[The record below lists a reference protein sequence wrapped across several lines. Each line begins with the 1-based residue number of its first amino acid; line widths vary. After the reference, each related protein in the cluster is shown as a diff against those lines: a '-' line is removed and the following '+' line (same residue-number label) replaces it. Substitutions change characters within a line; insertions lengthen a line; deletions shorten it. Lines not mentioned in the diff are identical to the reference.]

1 MEVRDRKKAF
11 AKAVIRWG
19 EKKLRAFPWRDDTS
33 PFKVFIAEILLKRT
47 TSTAVKRV
55 YPQFLNRFPDISALA
70 AAKLGDIEEVLKPIG
85 LYKQRSVG
93 LKEAA
98 EYITDHYGSQLPSTY
113 EDLLKIPYVGS
124 YTAGAIASFGFGKP
138 VPILDSNVRRVV
150 KRVFRDMIG
159 DNASDKDMI
168 EVLKDIISKEKPKLF
183 NWSLIDIGS
192 QVCSYRFMECDGC
205 PLEQICCYK
214 RNTTSDKE
222 VLKH

>member
-19 EKKLRAFPWRDDTS
+19 EKNLRAFPWRDDTS

-55 YPQFLNRFPDISALA
+55 YPQFLNRFPDISSLA

-85 LYKQRSVG
+85 LYKQRSIG
-93 LKEAA
+93 LKEAV
-98 EYITDHYGSQLPSTY
+98 EYITAHYGSRLPSTY

-150 KRVFRDMIG
+150 KRAFKDVIG
-159 DNASDKDMI
+159 DKASDRDMI

-192 QVCSYRFMECDGC
+192 QVCSYRSMKCDGC
-205 PLEQICCYK
+205 PLERICCYEH
-214 RNTTSDKE
+214 NTTSDKK

>member
-19 EKKLRAFPWRDDTS
+19 EKNLRAFPWRDDTS

-55 YPQFLNRFPDISALA
+55 YPQFLNRFPDISSLA
-70 AAKLGDIEEVLKPIG
+70 ATKLGDIEEVLKPIG
-85 LYKQRSVG
+85 LYKQRSIG
-93 LKEAA
+93 LKEAV
-98 EYITDHYGSQLPSTY
+98 EYITAHHGSRLPSTC
-113 EDLLKIPYVGS
+113 EDLLKVPHVGS

-150 KRVFRDMIG
+150 KRVFKDVIG
-159 DNASDKDMI
+159 DKASDRDMI

-192 QVCSYRFMECDGC
+192 QVCSYRSMKCDGC
-205 PLEQICCYK
+205 PLERICCYK
-214 RNTTSDKE
+214 HNTTSDKK

>member
-1 MEVRDRKKAF
+1 MELRKRKRIF
-11 AKAVIRWG
+11 ANAVIKWG
-19 EKKLRAFPWRDDTS
+19 QARLRDFPWRDDTS
-33 PFKVFIAEILLKRT
+33 PFRIFIAEILLKRT

-55 YPQFLNRFPDISALA
+55 YTQFLIKFPNMTSLA
-70 AAKLGDIEEVLKPIG
+70 TAEVDDIEEVLKPIG

-98 EYITDHYGSQLPSTY
+98 EYITAHYGSQLPSTY
-113 EDLLKIPYVGS
+113 EDLLKIPHVGS
-124 YTAGAIASFGFGKP
+124 YTAGAIASFGFGEP

-150 KRVFRDMIG
+150 KRVFKDMIG

-192 QVCSYRFMECDGC
+192 QVCSYRFMKCDGC

-214 RNTTSDKE
+214 HNTTSDKE

>member
-70 AAKLGDIEEVLKPIG
+70 AAKLGDVEEVLKPIG

-98 EYITDHYGSQLPSTY
+98 GYITAHYGSQLPSTY